1 MPALAVA
8 VWVATR
14 DDGNVTTVV
23 PADPS
28 DVYSPVAAGEPL
40 PDGFFQIL
48 PRDFITPI
56 YAPEFVAGDSAGW
69 PDDADVIGVTL
80 DGEAK
85 AYPLS
90 VLNSSEM
97 VVDELAGVPI
107 LVTWC
112 PLCGTALVHRR
123 ELDGEPVVFGV
134 QGALWL
140 NAMTWWDHDTGSIWS
155 QPLGEAIAGPLTGR
169 TVELLPS
176 EFTTWSA
183 WRAGHPDT
191 LALDVDAGPTGF
203 DLADLFIVVDFGEDV
218 RAYPVS
224 DVRQVGVANDV
235 VAGLEIAVVSD
246 PADPDRWAVFSRRVG
261 GDTIVELEV
270 VGSELRDRV
279 TGTTFDPIRGIGLR
293 GDLADEILDRLPA
306 FTTFPGGGPTRV
318 PIFEAFWPEGTVW
331 RP

>member
-1 MPALAVA
+1 MAAA
-8 VWVATR
+8 VWVAAR
-14 DDGNVTTVV
+14 DDGRAGTIERS
-23 PADPS
+23 DPS
-28 DVYSPVAAGEPL
+28 DVYSPVAAGEAL
-40 PDGFFQIL
+40 PQGFFQIL

-56 YAPEFVAGDSAGW
+56 YEPDFVPADAAGW
-69 PDDADVIGVTL
+69 PDDTDVIGVTL

-85 AYPLS
+85 AYPVS

-123 ELDGEPVVFGV
+123 ELDGEPIVFGV
-134 QGALWL
+134 QGALWM

-155 QPLGEAIAGPLTGR
+155 QPVGEAIAGPLRGR

-176 EFTTWSA
+176 EFTTWGA
-183 WRAGHPDT
+183 WRIGHTET
-191 LALDVDAGPTGF
+191 LALDAEAGATGF
-203 DLADLFIVVDFGEDV
+203 DLADLYIVVDLGEEV

-224 DVRQVGVANDV
+224 DLRTVGVVNDV

-261 GDTIVELEV
+261 AETVVELELADGV
-270 VGSELRDRV
+270 LRDRP
-279 TGTTFDPIRGIGLR
+279 TGTTFDTGRGIGLR
-293 GDLADEILDRLPA
+293 GELADEILDRLPA

-318 PIFEAFWPEGTVW
+318 PIFDAFWPDGTVW